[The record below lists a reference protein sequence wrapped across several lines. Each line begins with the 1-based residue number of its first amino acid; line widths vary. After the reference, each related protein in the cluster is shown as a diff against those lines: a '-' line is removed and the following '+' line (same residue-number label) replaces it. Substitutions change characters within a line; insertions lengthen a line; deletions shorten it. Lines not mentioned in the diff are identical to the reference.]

1 MCANNLKLVLS
12 DLSVKQAVTY
22 NLCVCM
28 FSFFFIIVSI
38 WTLSEINFMMMM
50 MMMTTTNRIFN
61 NRPKMVQYFG
71 LLLNILLVKHSIYD
85 AITHKLT
92 PS

>member
-12 DLSVKQAVTY
+12 DLSVKQAVPH
-22 NLCVCM
+22 NLCVYV
-28 FSFFFIIVSI
+28 FFLLYYCFYGL
-38 WTLSEINFMMMM
+38 LSEINFMMMM

-92 PS
+92 PN